1 MTTLIFWLCA
11 IGAPLAALIFVLVRR
26 AARQLKEFRAGLK
39 VGVMVRYQ
47 RADGELVRGRIVR
60 RESPRFF
67 MVVDL
72 DNRNRY
78 TTDINSIF
86 KP

>member
-1 MTTLIFWLCA
+1 MTTAIVLICA
-11 IGAPLAALIFVLVRR
+11 IGAPLVAITFAYLKHN
-26 AARQLKEFRAGLK
+26 ARQLKEFRAGLK

-47 RADGELVRGRIVR
+47 RADGQLVRGRIVR
-60 RESPRFF
+60 RESARFF

-78 TTDINSIF
+78 TTDINNIF
-86 KP
+86 RP